1 MQDFD
6 LEPQEPKII
15 KTQDENGEIHNFELI
30 DVINVDEQEYGLLI
44 HLDEDEKHCACG
56 CECTDE
62 EDEEDEV
69 IIMRLSKQDDAYT
82 FESIENDEEFDRV
95 VNYLE
100 NESDFIFEDD
110 EEEEEKEEE

>member
-6 LEPQEPKII
+6 LEPTEPKII

-30 DVINVDEQEYGLLI
+30 DVLNVDDQEYGLLVY
-44 HLDEDEKHCACG
+44 LDEKEK
-56 CECTDE
+56 TE

-82 FESIENDEEFDRV
+82 FETIENDDEFNKV
-95 VNYLE
+95 VSYLE
-100 NESDFIFEDD
+100 NESEYVFD
-110 EEEEEKEEE
+110 EEAEEEEKE